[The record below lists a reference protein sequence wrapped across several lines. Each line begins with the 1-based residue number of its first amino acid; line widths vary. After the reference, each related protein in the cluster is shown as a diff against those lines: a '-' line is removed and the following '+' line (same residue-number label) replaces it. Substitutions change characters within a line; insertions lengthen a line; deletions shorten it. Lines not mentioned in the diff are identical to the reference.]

1 MNTPNK
7 SGGLSLFPL
16 TALVVGSII
25 GSGMFN
31 LPQNMAENAGGVA
44 IVIAWLITFAG
55 MLCLTLLYQQL
66 SIRRPTIFGGPYGYA
81 REGFGDFIGFSNAWG
96 RWIASMSGNAA
107 YLVMLMA
114 AFGGFTFFDFFSD
127 AAGGNFT
134 IFNVFGGG
142 TTGPATLGALV
153 ILWFTHFLVFMGVRT
168 AAFINTIVTL
178 AKVVPILFFIAVAVA
193 LFQSNIFEQGLWG
206 PGNLGSLMD
215 AGEGVLANIFS
226 GKTEGL
232 LFGQVRDSM
241 LYTAWVFV
249 GVESASIYSAR
260 AKDMKTV
267 ARATVLGFVI
277 TLVLYMSVS
286 LLSLGLIPQAELAT
300 MSAPSMR
307 AIMAVVLGPTAAMI
321 INLGVII
328 SVAGAFLAWTM
339 LAAESLY
346 ITALEEKDTGPKMF
360 GKTNSNGAPTVAL
373 WWTNIVVSIMLI
385 CAYFFGKGYNE
396 LILLATS
403 MYLIPYLF
411 SALYGISVAKS
422 GKSGNKIMDKKFLLT
437 TLLASV
443 YSVWLIYAAGI
454 EFLLASMIL
463 YATGILLFF
472 YRRKED
478 KLPLIAGG
486 KELACI
492 LVVIVA
498 AVYACYALATGA
510 ITL

>member
-1 MNTPNK
+1 MSTPDK
-7 SGGLSLFPL
+7 SSGLSLFPL

-81 REGFGDFIGFSNAWG
+81 KEGFGEFIGFSNAWG

-107 YLVMLMA
+107 YLVMLLA
-114 AFGGFTFFDFFSD
+114 AFGGFSVFSFFGD
-127 AAGGNFT
+127 
-134 IFNVFGGG
+134 G
-142 TTGPATLGALV
+142 TTGAGTLGALV
-153 ILWFTHFLVFMGVRT
+153 LLWLTHFLVFLGVRT

-178 AKVVPILFFIAVAVA
+178 AKVVPILFFIAVAMA
-193 LFQSNIFEQGLWG
+193 LFQSNVFQQGLWG
-206 PGNLGSLMD
+206 PGEAAALLDNSK
-215 AGEGVLANIFS
+215 GVLANLFS
-226 GKTEGL
+226 NTGEGF

-249 GVESASIYSAR
+249 GVESASLYSAR
-260 AKDMKTV
+260 AKNMKTV

-286 LLSLGLIPQAELAT
+286 LLSLGLIPQAELAA
-300 MSAPSMR
+300 MPNPSMR
-307 AIMAVVLGPTAAMI
+307 GIMATVLGPTAALI

-360 GKTNSNGAPTVAL
+360 GKTNANGAPTVAL
-373 WWTNIVVSIMLI
+373 WWTNVVVSIMLG

-411 SALYGISVAKS
+411 SALYGIGVARS
-422 GKSGNKIMDKKFLLT
+422 GRNGAQVMDVKFLIT
-437 TLLASV
+437 TALATI
-443 YSVWLIYAAGI
+443 YSIWLIYAAGA
-454 EFLLASMIL
+454 EFLLASMVL
-463 YATGILLFF
+463 YAVGILLFF

-478 KLPLIAGG
+478 HLPLISG
-486 KELACI
+486 KGELICI
-492 LVVIVA
+492 LVVVLA
-498 AVYACYALATGA
+498 AVYAAYALVTGK
-510 ITL
+510 IVL

>member
-1 MNTPNK
+1 MSTPDK
-7 SGGLSLFPL
+7 SAGLSLFPL

-44 IVIAWLITFAG
+44 IVIAWLITFVG

-81 REGFGDFIGFSNAWG
+81 KEGFGEFIGFSNAWG

-107 YLVMLMA
+107 YLVMLLA
-114 AFGGFTFFDFFSD
+114 AFGGFSIFEFFGD
-127 AAGGNFT
+127 
-134 IFNVFGGG
+134 G
-142 TTGPATLGALV
+142 TTGAGTLGALV
-153 ILWFTHFLVFMGVRT
+153 VLWLTHFLVFLGVRT

-178 AKVVPILFFIAVAVA
+178 AKIVPILFFIAIGIA
-193 LFQSNIFEQGLWG
+193 LFQSNVFELGLWG
-206 PGNLGSLMD
+206 PGELGNLIDKSK
-215 AGEGVLANIFS
+215 GVLANLFS
-226 GKTEGL
+226 DAGSGL

-249 GVESASIYSAR
+249 GVESASLYSAR

-267 ARATVLGFVI
+267 ARATIIGFVI

-286 LLSLGLIPQAELAT
+286 LLSLGLIPQDQLAT
-300 MSAPSMR
+300 MPNPSMR
-307 AIMAVVLGPTAAMI
+307 GIMAAVLGPSAAMV
-321 INLGVII
+321 INIGVIV

-385 CAYFFGKGYNE
+385 CAYVFGKGYNE

-411 SALYGISVAKS
+411 SALYGIGVAKS
-422 GKSGNKIMDKKFLLT
+422 GQNGDKIVDKKFLFT
-437 TLLASV
+437 TALASL
-443 YSVWLIYAAGI
+443 YSVWLIYAAGM

-463 YATGILLFF
+463 YATGIVLFF

-478 KLPLIAGG
+478 QRRFIENKG
-486 KELACI
+486 ELLSI
-492 LVVIVA
+492 LVVLA
-498 AVYACYALATGA
+498 AAACAAFALATGL
-510 ITL
+510 IVL

>member
-1 MNTPNK
+1 MNAPNK
-7 SGGLSLFPL
+7 SEGLSLFPL

-44 IVIAWLITFAG
+44 IVIAWLITFVG

-107 YLVMLMA
+107 YLVMLLA
-114 AFGGFTFFDFFSD
+114 AFGGFEVFSFFGD
-127 AAGGNFT
+127 
-134 IFNVFGGG
+134 G
-142 TTGPATLGALV
+142 TTGAGTLGALV
-153 ILWFTHFLVFMGVRT
+153 LLWLTHFLVFLGVRT

-178 AKVVPILFFIAVAVA
+178 AKIVPILFFIAVAVA
-193 LFQSNIFEQGLWG
+193 LFQSGVFTQGLWG
-206 PGNLGSLMD
+206 PGELGSLMD
-215 AGEGVLANIFS
+215 NTKGVLANIFS

-232 LFGQVRDSM
+232 LFDQVRDSM

-249 GVESASIYSAR
+249 GVESASLYSAR

-267 ARATVLGFVI
+267 ARATIFGFVI

-286 LLSLGLIPQAELAT
+286 LLSLGLIPQAELAG

-346 ITALEEKDTGPKMF
+346 ITALEEKDTGPRMF

-373 WWTNIVVSIMLI
+373 WWTNIVVSIMLG

-411 SALYGISVAKS
+411 SALYGIGVAKTGHNG
-422 GKSGNKIMDKKFLLT
+422 GKVLDLKFLT
-437 TLLASV
+437 ITLLASL
-443 YSVWLIYAAGI
+443 YSVWLIYAAGV

-472 YRRKED
+472 YRRRED
-478 KLPLIAGG
+478 KLPLISGG
-486 KELACI
+486 GEVACM
-492 LVVIVA
+492 VVVVLA
-498 AVYACYALATGA
+498 AVYACYALATGQ
-510 ITL
+510 IVL

>member
-1 MNTPNK
+1 MNAPSK
-7 SGGLSLFPL
+7 SDGLSLFPL

-44 IVIAWLITFAG
+44 IVIAWLITFVG

-66 SIRRPTIFGGPYGYA
+66 SVRRPTIFGGPYGYA

-107 YLVMLMA
+107 YLVMLLA
-114 AFGGFTFFDFFSD
+114 AFGGFAAFDFFGD
-127 AAGGNFT
+127 
-134 IFNVFGGG
+134 G
-142 TTGPATLGALV
+142 TTGAGILGSLV
-153 ILWFTHFLVFMGVRT
+153 VLWLTHFLVFLGVRT

-178 AKVVPILFFIAVAVA
+178 AKIVPILFFIAVGIA
-193 LFQSNIFEQGLWG
+193 LFQSNIFEQGMWG
-206 PGNLGSLMD
+206 PGELGNLIDKGKGVLGNLFSD
-215 AGEGVLANIFS
+215 AG
-226 GKTEGL
+226 KGL

-249 GVESASIYSAR
+249 GVESASLYSAR

-267 ARATVLGFVI
+267 ARATIIGFII

-286 LLSLGLIPQAELAT
+286 LLSLGLIPQAELAV

-307 AIMAVVLGPTAAMI
+307 AIMATVLGPTAALV

-373 WWTNIVVSIMLI
+373 WWTNIVVSIMLG

-411 SALYGISVAKS
+411 SALYGISVAKT
-422 GKSGNKIMDKKFLLT
+422 GKSGNNILDKKFLLT

-443 YSVWLIYAAGI
+443 YSVWLIYAAGV

-478 KLPLIAGG
+478 KLPLIANGR
-486 KELACI
+486 ELACI
-492 LVVIVA
+492 LVVVA
-498 AVYACYALATGA
+498 AAIYACYALATGA
-510 ITL
+510 IVL